1 MLPPGCVGW
10 TVLPPIMVGGDV
22 QRPHVG
28 TVGFQEIWSRRFAF
42 AVRSGG
48 TPPKHSPVR
57 CGGEW
62 SRRSDSNRRP
72 ADYEAQT
79 REAAIF
85 QRRLRTGVGWRSLKT
100 WLDARR

>member
-22 QRPHVG
+22 QRPHVR

-48 TPPKHSPVR
+48 TAPKHSPVK

-62 SRRSDSNRRP
+62 SRRFAFAISLRRC
-72 ADYEAQT
+72 ERWR
-79 REAAIF
+79 REPTPP
-85 QRRLRTGVGWRSLKT
+85 L
-100 WLDARR
+100 